1 MRDPREQR
9 HDVLEVVT
17 RHASGERAEYG
28 ANELVE
34 VRFLRNRQGRSDQAL
49 PDRKSLAQNGG

>member
-1 MRDPREQR
+1 MRDPRER
-9 HDVLEVVT
+9 LRDVLEVVT

-49 PDRKSLAQNGG
+49 PDRKSLAQNRG